1 MSQTTIG
8 LQRVRSYEN
17 FQKKISKKSRSY
29 IQKINLALKQLDEYS
44 IITFDKSRDKIIS
57 ELLELDMD
65 SREDQTLNW
74 IQGYVDEHD
83 SITFAS
89 LQGYLGHI
97 RKYLKYWRIHID
109 FKDEIEMPPKMLEE
123 RYAIPLEEIQ
133 NIIRKAKWKY
143 QGYFLSE
150 ASCGARP
157 SEVMSLRKKDYF
169 WTGKRWGAT
178 IQARFTKK
186 KISRTVF
193 FSSECTPYVTKILK
207 KLVDDDRVWSPNPK
221 CPDDKVTQKANTAG
235 TRFREACLSIGYDE
249 KYESTGFYKRNMYCF
264 RAFFF
269 TNALDSLSE
278 SKDLAH
284 AMIGHGAYLQEY
296 QRRTTERKEE
306 LYEEIEPSLLVF
318 DQTKNLAKIKKLE
331 EANEEIVSLKEI
343 VQKHERQLMK
353 DTFGYNEAKNE

>member
-1 MSQTTIG
+1 MSQTIIG
-8 LQRVRSYEN
+8 LQRVKSYEN
-17 FQKKISKKSRSY
+17 FQKKISKKTPGY
-29 IQKINLALKQLDEYS
+29 IRTINRALKQFDEYSIMTFGKSRDAIISDLLKLDEYS
-44 IITFDKSRDKIIS
+44 K
-57 ELLELDMD
+57 
-65 SREDQTLNW
+65 EDQTLNW
-74 IQGYVDEHD
+74 IQGYVDGHN
-83 SITFAS
+83 SINYAT

-97 RKYLKYWRIHID
+97 KKYLKYWRIHID
-109 FKDEIEMPPKMLEE
+109 LKDEIEMPPKILEE

-133 NIIRKAKWKY
+133 NIIRNVKWKY

-193 FSSECTPYVTKILK
+193 FSSECSPYIVKILK
-207 KLVDDDRVWSPNPK
+207 NLTDEDRVWSPNPN
-221 CPDDKVTQKANTAG
+221 CPDEKVGQKANTAG
-235 TRFREACLSIGYDE
+235 KRFQEACSRIGYDE

-269 TNALDSLSE
+269 TKALDSLSD

-284 AMIGHGAYLQEY
+284 AMIGHGAYLQSY
-296 QRRTTERKEE
+296 QRRTVQQKEE
-306 LYEEIEPSLLVF
+306 LYEQIEPALLVF
-318 DQTKNLAKIKKLE
+318 DQSKNIAKIKKLE
-331 EANEEIVSLKEI
+331 EQNEKILEQDERLARMEKFFMKENFDLD
-343 VQKHERQLMK
+343 V
-353 DTFGYNEAKNE
+353 